1 MKQQRKIFLN
11 WSGGKDSCM
20 ALYTLRQTK
29 DSEVVSLLT
38 TVTSGADRIS
48 MHGVRT
54 ELLKEQVKAI
64 GLPCDLMYIPEN
76 TNMEVYEAR
85 MQKQLEVYTQR
96 GVSYAAFGD
105 IFLEDLRA
113 YRENNLKKAGITA
126 VFPLW
131 GRDTGEL
138 IREFIDLGF
147 KTIITCVDAC
157 VLDQSFVG
165 RVIDKKL
172 LEELPEGVDPCGE
185 NGEFHTFVFDG
196 PLLAKPVQFSK
207 GEIVKKTYPAPSEEY
222 EEAAYWFIDLIPVNN
237 Q

>member
-1 MKQQRKIFLN
+1 MKEQQRVFLN

-20 ALYTLRQTK
+20 ALHTLRKTGNF
-29 DSEVVSLLT
+29 DVVSLLT
-38 TVTSGADRIS
+38 TVTSGTDRIS

-54 ELLKEQVKAI
+54 ELLNEQVKAI
-64 GLPCDLMYIPEN
+64 GLPSDLMCIPEN

-85 MQKQLEVYTQR
+85 MKKQLEVYTQR
-96 GVSYAAFGD
+96 GIAYAAFGD

-113 YRENNLKKAGITA
+113 YRENKLKKTGVTA

-131 GRDTGEL
+131 GRETKEL
-138 IREFIDLGF
+138 INEFIDLGF
-147 KTIITCVDAC
+147 KTIITCVDAR

-165 RVIDKKL
+165 RVMDKKL

-196 PLLAKPVQFSK
+196 PLFAKPVQFSK
-207 GEIVKKTYPAPSEEY
+207 GKIVKKAYPAPSEGY

>member
-1 MKQQRKIFLN
+1 MKERERVFLN

-20 ALYTLRQTK
+20 ALYTLQQTA
-29 DSEVVSLLT
+29 DFEVVSLLT

-85 MQKQLEVYTQR
+85 MQKQLKIYTQR

-131 GRDTGEL
+131 GRNTGEL

-147 KTIITCVDAC
+147 KTIITCVDAR
-157 VLDQSFVG
+157 VLGQSFVG
-165 RVIDKKL
+165 RVMDRKL

-196 PLLAKPVQFSK
+196 PLFTKPVQFSK
-207 GEIVKKTYPAPSEEY
+207 GEIVKKTYPAPSAEY
-222 EEAAYWFIDLIPVNN
+222 EEAAYWFIDLIPVDN